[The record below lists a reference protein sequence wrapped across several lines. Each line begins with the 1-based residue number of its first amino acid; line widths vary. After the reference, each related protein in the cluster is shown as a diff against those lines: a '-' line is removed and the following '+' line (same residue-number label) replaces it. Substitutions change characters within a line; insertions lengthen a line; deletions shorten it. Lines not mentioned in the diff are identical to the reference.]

1 MKQDLP
7 QSSRDIIGTIDSL
20 LRILDHKYKSEWEI
34 EISYESKLAEKWKY
48 FLDSSNITR
57 LKEEGIL
64 EIREERRDLH
74 RDGKY
79 IHTNHRFLSQINTL
93 KLFEYKRKLLWKH
106 QKSIIN
112 TKTLEN
118 IAQFIWNSGNAQKI
132 IETLKDCNIPEYL
145 IIYPNTK
152 WRLVYDI
159 FKILS
164 TSIYED
170 GHKLLFWVIEEFLNP
185 IKFRS
190 IEEWMK
196 QQEHFSEYLTYDG
209 YEIKKWKIIP
219 IKDKRD
225 IYDIY
230 YESKTGERVEIAD
243 YDKIKD
249 AITNTNY
256 KKVTLIKWPNGQVE
270 RIDGERH
277 ILSDES
283 TKFVQIKNSYPH
295 SDIST
300 SIYDGNINKYVI
312 TEKIKLNK
320 NEQE

>member
-1 MKQDLP
+1 MNPKLT
-7 QSSRDIIGTIDSL
+7 QSSLDLIGIMDSL

-34 EISYESKLAEKWKY
+34 EIIDDKKLIETWKY
-48 FLDSSNITR
+48 FPDSSYLNR
-57 LKEEGIL
+57 LKDEGIL
-64 EIREERRDLH
+64 EIRIERKDTH

-93 KLFEYKRKLLWKH
+93 KLFEYKRRLLWKY

-118 IAQFIWNSGNAQKI
+118 ISQFIWNSGNAQSI
-132 IETLKDCNIPEYL
+132 IEILKDCNIPEYL

-152 WRLVYDI
+152 WRMVYDI
-159 FKILS
+159 FKVLS

-209 YEIKKWKIIP
+209 YEIKKWKILP
-219 IKDKRD
+219 IEDKRD
-225 IYDIY
+225 MYDIF

-249 AITNTNY
+249 AISNTDY
-256 KKVTLIKWPNGQVE
+256 KKVTLIRWKDGQIE
-270 RIDGERH
+270 SIDGERH
-277 ILSDES
+277 ITDSNA
-283 TKFVQIKNSYPH
+283 KFVDIKNAFPF
-295 SDIST
+295 SDIFASVH
-300 SIYDGNINKYVI
+300 NKNVNKYTV